1 MRGVQPVRRAS
12 SFTSTRPP
20 PRLDPDTSVHLQ
32 RRVHPTTTEGAHTEG
47 AHHDHRH
54 PRPRLDRSRRAAAAL
69 RRGRR
74 RHGRAPVDPLPSRL
88 HHHRRAHG
96 GVRPAPGRPRRPGGP
111 SGPVRARH
119 GRTARGAEGPA
130 GQRRLRERAAE
141 RPRRRAGPGGA
152 APGRSAHQGHRR
164 AHPAGGHAARSNRSC
179 GSHPITAPR
188 PSSRTGSL
196 RTPSRTRAPMRSS
209 PAATRTPHSSWG
221 AFGGMS
227 SMALIDVAQEHPD
240 PDLDLSSALQVFM
253 VGAAAEALPDQ
264 CLFGSNPPCDDP
276 VASRA
281 TVEAAIA
288 DPGIRR
294 QVMGLNAAAVLRLR
308 SGARPRPRTRNR
320 NAPHAARS
328 RVDRRPDL
336 SSSALHAVASSARM
350 TRHPPAR
357 CDSRRTL
364 PAGSASKRSRTWS
377 ATTIPRRLG
386 HQRHGSPRGE
396 PSRPS
401 PLRTPRAHRRRARPR
416 RTPHL

>member
-1 MRGVQPVRRAS
+1 
-12 SFTSTRPP
+12 
-20 PRLDPDTSVHLQ
+20 
-32 RRVHPTTTEGAHTEG
+32 
-47 AHHDHRH
+47 
-54 PRPRLDRSRRAAAAL
+54 
-69 RRGRR
+69 
-74 RHGRAPVDPLPSRL
+74 
-88 HHHRRAHG
+88 
-96 GVRPAPGRPRRPGGP
+96 
-111 SGPVRARH
+111 
-119 GRTARGAEGPA
+119 
-130 GQRRLRERAAE
+130 
-141 RPRRRAGPGGA
+141 
-152 APGRSAHQGHRR
+152 
-164 AHPAGGHAARSNRSC
+164 
-179 GSHPITAPR
+179 
-188 PSSRTGSL
+188 
-196 RTPSRTRAPMRSS
+196 MRSS
-209 PAATRTPHSSWG
+209 PTATRTSRHPHVPLIVG

-227 SMALIDVAQEHPD
+227 SMALIAVAQEHPD

-264 CLFGSNPPCDDP
+264 CLFGSNPPYDDP

-308 SGARPRPRTRNR
+308 SGSRPRPRTRNR

-350 TRHPPAR
+350 TRHSPAR

-386 HQRHGSPRGE
+386 HQRHGSPRG
-396 PSRPS
+396 
-401 PLRTPRAHRRRARPR
+401 
-416 RTPHL
+416 